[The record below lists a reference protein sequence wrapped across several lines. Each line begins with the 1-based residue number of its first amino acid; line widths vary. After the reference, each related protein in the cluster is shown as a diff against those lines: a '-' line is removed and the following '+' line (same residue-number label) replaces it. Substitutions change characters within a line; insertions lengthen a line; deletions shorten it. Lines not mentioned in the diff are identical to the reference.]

1 MVAGAAMSD
10 DLTDAE
16 WLEKLRGIGEKDG
29 YFASLGTDHAS
40 IFVERSHDVLFVGFE
55 SLFGIRAASDTG
67 LPVAFDVC
75 GRRGWSH
82 LSLIAQK
89 QSWFRDKLVWNYFDR
104 LVDYGFFEDFDRV
117 VFYGAGM
124 CGYAAAAYSVV
135 APGARVIAVSPQ
147 ATLKRPLTQWDM
159 RFPTTRRMDFESR
172 YAYAPAMLEAA
183 EQAFVIFD
191 PDEPEDAMHA
201 ALFQGTNIH
210 HHRYR
215 RGGAGAIE
223 SDLRAL
229 GLVSVLSEKAANGT
243 LTPAKLA
250 KVLRLRKR
258 HVPYLRALLARVL
271 AEDRPAL
278 TAALCRAVLKDRP
291 IPRFKHHLEKAERRL
306 AAARGEAVEDADEAQ
321 DTA

>member
-1 MVAGAAMSD
+1 MVAGAAMSG
-10 DLTDAE
+10 DLTDTE
-16 WLEKLRGIGEKDG
+16 WLEKLRGIGERDG
-29 YFASLGTDHAS
+29 YFSSLGQDHAS

-55 SLFGIRAASDTG
+55 TIFGIRSVSDTG

-89 QSWFRDKLVWNYFDR
+89 PSWFRDRLVWNYFDR

-117 VFYGAGM
+117 IFYGAGM

-135 APGARVIAVSPQ
+135 SPGAQVIAVAPQ
-147 ATLKRPLTQWDM
+147 ATLDRPLTEWDT
-159 RFPTTRRMDFESR
+159 RFPTARRMDFETR
-172 YAYAPAMLEAA
+172 YAYAPEMLEAA
-183 EQAFVIFD
+183 DRAFVIYD
-191 PDEPEDAMHA
+191 PDETEDAMHA
-201 ALFQGTNIH
+201 ALFQGPNIH

-223 SDLRAL
+223 ADLRAL
-229 GLVSVLSEKAANGT
+229 GLVSVLAEKAANGT

-250 KVLRLRKR
+250 EALRLRKR
-258 HVPYLRALLARVL
+258 HVPYLRALLSRVL
-271 AEDRPAL
+271 SEDRPAL

-291 IPRFKHHLEKAERRL
+291 IPRFKQHLEQAERRL
-306 AAARGEAVEDADEAQ
+306 AAARGEVSQREDEAQ
-321 DTA
+321 DSA